1 MSSSS
6 RQAKEYGN
14 PHRIFLQAMMQRR
27 IADSTEMYDLY
38 EISMKGGSSETY
50 VHPTETTERNKQFRS
65 FIWCLNTEIAKVILK
80 VD

>member
-27 IADSTEMYDLY
+27 IVDSTEMYDLF
-38 EISMKGGSSETY
+38 EISMKEGSSETY
-50 VHPTETTERNKQFRS
+50 VHPTETTERNKLFGS
-65 FIWCLNTEIAKVILK
+65 FIWRLNTEISKVILK